1 MFLGD
6 YLDRKG
12 ILDEDH
18 KFIRDQFNAFRQEKD
33 STMLYEYL
41 PTLFAVD
48 VSDWMQETGNKLVV
62 FLDNYESLVGATNVL
77 TPEQLKRDLWLR
89 SQNGLIY
96 MIPNTLWTIAG
107 RNQLHWSGELADEL
121 EQHLI
126 KALSPEDSNLFLKK
140 AGIVDE
146 NLRGKLIE
154 LTGGYPIFL
163 GRVGK
168 LTVKLRCSVL
178 NVLKFWITYF
188 SHDGAAADVG
198 RVLAT
203 ISKWVY
209 QHALKVRDK
218 IAVRFSERNHKVSKS
233 LGTVN
238 RHGVINRGAHTTDRT
253 MTLDAAKIVF

>member
-1 MFLGD
+1 MSMFNTTKIIFDATNEVKDEHWLELFLKLTISGLNTSIPIMKTVTTFMTVADMFLGD

-178 NVLKFWITYF
+178 NVLKF
-188 SHDGAAADVG
+188 
-198 RVLAT
+198 
-203 ISKWVY
+203 
-209 QHALKVRDK
+209 
-218 IAVRFSERNHKVSKS
+218 
-233 LGTVN
+233 
-238 RHGVINRGAHTTDRT
+238 
-253 MTLDAAKIVF
+253 

>member
-1 MFLGD
+1 MFNTTKIIFDATNEVKDEHWLELFLKLTISGLNTSIPIMKTVTTFMTVADMFLGD

-126 KALSPEDSNLFLKK
+126 KALSPEDSNLFLKR

-178 NVLKFWITYF
+178 NVLKF
-188 SHDGAAADVG
+188 
-198 RVLAT
+198 
-203 ISKWVY
+203 
-209 QHALKVRDK
+209 
-218 IAVRFSERNHKVSKS
+218 
-233 LGTVN
+233 
-238 RHGVINRGAHTTDRT
+238 
-253 MTLDAAKIVF
+253 